1 MTAHT
6 GAGREDGGVPTL
18 TLTRGLPGSGK
29 TAWAVRQVRARPGE
43 VVRVED
49 AELRRMLVDGHSVP
63 WAVEH
68 RLVLARDAYVGA
80 LLHQAFD
87 VIVDDVNLDP
97 RTGRRLAELAG
108 RRGADFAVRDFT
120 DVPLDRCIAADAAS
134 PDGVGAAVITRLW
147 EEHLRGRELPLPV
160 PVGRPEAS
168 GRPYTPR
175 PGTPPAVLVDID
187 GTLALL
193 GTRSPYEESSVAQD
207 APNPPVIST
216 VRALAAGGNRIVYC
230 SGRSEDSRADTTAWL
245 DRHVGLPYDALLL
258 RPSGDRRRD
267 AVVKL
272 ELFDRSVRDAYDVL
286 CVLEDRAS
294 VVQAWRSIGLT
305 VLQVAEGDF

>member
-1 MTAHT
+1 
-6 GAGREDGGVPTL
+6 VPTL
-18 TLTRGLPGSGK
+18 TITRGLPGSGK
-29 TAWAVRQVRARPGE
+29 TSWAVAQVRSAPGR
-43 VVRVED
+43 VVRIED
-49 AELRRMLVDGHSVP
+49 AELRRMLVDGQSVD

-80 LLHQAFD
+80 LLHQEFD
-87 VIVDDVNLDP
+87 VIIDDVNLSP

-108 RRGADFAVRDFT
+108 RRGAGFAVRDFT
-120 DVPLDRCIAADAAS
+120 DVPLAECIRSDAAN

-147 EEHLRGRELPLPV
+147 EENLRGRQLPLPV
-160 PVGRPEAS
+160 PEGRPEAS
-168 GRPYTPR
+168 GRPYVPAD
-175 PGTPPAVLVDID
+175 GTPTAVLVDID
-187 GTLALL
+187 GTVALL
-193 GTRSPYEESSVAQD
+193 GTRSPYEESRVDQD

-230 SGRSEDSRADTTAWL
+230 SGRSEDSRPATTAWL
-245 DRHVGLPYDALLL
+245 DRYVGVPYETLLL

-272 ELFDRSVRDAYDVL
+272 ELFDSSVRDSYDVL

-294 VVQAWRSIGLT
+294 VVKAWRSIGLT